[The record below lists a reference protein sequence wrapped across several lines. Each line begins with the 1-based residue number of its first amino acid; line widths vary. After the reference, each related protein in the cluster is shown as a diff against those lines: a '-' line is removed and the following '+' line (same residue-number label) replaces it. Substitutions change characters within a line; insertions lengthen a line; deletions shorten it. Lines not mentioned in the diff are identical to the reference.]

1 MKPARQL
8 YLLGLF
14 VLVGLIA
21 FSSILNS
28 YFLSDDFVLIGNTL
42 GGRASP
48 TFALSQG
55 GFFRPILIL
64 SYIIE
69 VRVWGIRPLGFHLTN
84 VTLHALNAYLTYI
97 LSFRLVRDLNLSER
111 KKHLIS
117 LAAGFLFLLHP
128 SHTET
133 VSWISG
139 RVDLI
144 ATLFCLACLVSFAIY
159 LKTRRTLHL
168 VLSLLAFALALLSK
182 ESAICLPFLLLVI
195 GLAVGD
201 SGRDKQ
207 SIKRLL
213 KVIALFALILLA
225 FVAVRSAFIGSL
237 VGGYGAAEHLNF
249 SPGWLRVR
257 LLQASLRSLLPAL
270 PSQWSLFLFKP
281 LQSRTFGIIAL
292 VFSAIVAI
300 AIITRRQMYARV
312 ERREQNGF
320 LLALLL
326 MFLFSLLPVMNLRL
340 SLYDT
345 QGERFVYLPT
355 IFTCLA
361 LAYLSA
367 ILVRNTRVWLVILIC
382 WLGFYTAALY
392 HTNQRWRDAAQVSRT
407 VLEDLSGSATG
418 DRILII
424 NTPDNLNGAHLYR
437 NGLPEALM
445 YFQHQKIF
453 KQVETV
459 AFQNFQSVADEVT
472 TISDGN
478 LLTLNSLVN
487 ENTFWRVAPTE
498 CVQITGQ
505 TPNSLQLKREPCAA
519 NADVFVFS
527 KGRMSRL
534 EPASYAK

>member
-14 VLVGLIA
+14 VLVGLVA

-28 YFLSDDFVLIGNTL
+28 YFLSDDFVLIGNIL
-42 GGRASP
+42 GGHVSP
-48 TFALSQG
+48 NLAISQG

-69 VRVWGIRPLGFHLTN
+69 VRVWGTRPLGFHLAN
-84 VTLHALNAYLTYI
+84 VTLHSLNAFLTYI
-97 LSFRLVRDLNLSER
+97 LSFRLVQNLSLSER
-111 KKHLIS
+111 RKLLIS
-117 LAAGFLFLLHP
+117 LGAGFLFLLHP

-144 ATLFCLACLVSFAIY
+144 ATFFCLACLISFAIY
-159 LKTRRTLHL
+159 EKTRRTLHL
-168 VLSLLAFALALLSK
+168 ALSFLAFALALLSK
-182 ESAICLPFLLLVI
+182 ESAICLPFLLLII
-195 GLAVGD
+195 GLALGEER
-201 SGRDKQ
+201 RDKE

-213 KVIALFALILLA
+213 KVLALFMLILLV
-225 FVAVRSAFIGSL
+225 FVAVRSAFIGAL

-257 LLQASLRSLLPAL
+257 LLQASLRSILPAL

-292 VFSAIVAI
+292 LVSAITAI
-300 AIITRRQMYARV
+300 SIITRRQMYARV
-312 ERREQNGF
+312 ERHEQNGF

-326 MFLFSLLPVMNLRL
+326 MFLFSLLPVINLRL

-361 LAYLSA
+361 LSYLSA
-367 ILVRNTRVWLVILIC
+367 ILVRNRRVWMVILIC

-407 VLEDLSGSATG
+407 VLEDLSDSATH

-424 NTPDNLNGAHLYR
+424 NTPDNLNGVHLYR
-437 NGLPEALM
+437 NGLPEALV
-445 YFQHQKIF
+445 YFQHQRVF

-459 AFQNFQSVADEVT
+459 AYQNFQSVADEVT
-472 TISDGN
+472 TIADGN
-478 LLTLNSLVN
+478 LLTVSSPVN
-487 ENTFWRVAPTE
+487 EDTFWRVAPTE
-498 CVQITGQ
+498 CAQIIRQ
-505 TPNSLQLKREPCAA
+505 TPNSLHLKREPCAA
-519 NADVFVFS
+519 NADVFAFS

-534 EPASYAK
+534 EPASYQK

>member
-1 MKPARQL
+1 VKPVRQF
-8 YLLGLF
+8 YLLCLF
-14 VLVGLIA
+14 VLVGLVA
-21 FSSILNS
+21 FSTVLNS
-28 YFLSDDFVLIGNTL
+28 YFLSDDFVLIGNIL
-42 GGRASP
+42 GGRVSP
-48 TFALSQG
+48 TLAISQG
-55 GFFRPILIL
+55 GFFRPIVIL
-64 SYIIE
+64 SYIVE
-69 VRVWGIRPLGFHLTN
+69 VSVWGIRPLGFHLTN
-84 VTLHALNAYLTYI
+84 VTFHALNAYLTYI
-97 LSFRLVRDLNLSER
+97 LSFRLVQDLNLSQR

-139 RVDLI
+139 RFDVI
-144 ATLFCLACLVSFAIY
+144 ATFFCLASLISFAAY
-159 LKTRRTLHL
+159 EKNRRVLHL
-168 VLSLLAFALALLSK
+168 ALSLLAFALALLSK

-195 GLAVGD
+195 GLAARDG
-201 SGRDKQ
+201 GRDKE
-207 SIKRLL
+207 SVKRLL
-213 KVIALFALILLA
+213 KVIALFALILLV
-225 FVAVRSAFIGSL
+225 FVAVRSAFIGAL

-249 SPGWLRVR
+249 APGWLRVR
-257 LLQASLRSLLPAL
+257 LLQASLRSILPAL
-270 PSQWSLFLFKP
+270 PSQWSLFLLKP
-281 LQSRTFGIIAL
+281 LQSLTFGIIAL

-300 AIITRRQMYARV
+300 SITTRRQMYGRV
-312 ERREQNGF
+312 ERRQQNRF

-326 MFLFSLLPVMNLRL
+326 MFLFSLLPVINLRL

-355 IFTCLA
+355 IFACLA

-367 ILVRNTRVWLVILIC
+367 ILFRNTRVWLIILIC

-407 VLEDLSGSATG
+407 VLDDLAGSATH

-424 NTPDNLNGAHLYR
+424 NTPDNLDGVHLYR

-445 YFQHQKIF
+445 YFQHQKVF

-459 AFQNFQSVADEVT
+459 AFQNFQTGDDEVR
-472 TISDGN
+472 TISDGT
-478 LLTLNSLVN
+478 LLTVNSVIN
-487 ENTFWRVAPTE
+487 QDTFWRVASTE
-498 CVQITGQ
+498 CVEIISHTA
-505 TPNSLQLKREPCAA
+505 TSLQLKREVCLA

-534 EPASYAK
+534 E